1 MEQDITIR
9 ELASYIRSISPD
21 VDDQELAE
29 GIDMLKSQF
38 PDMTN
43 AELAGIVYLSLND
56 NKPSFDALRQRM
68 GR

>member
-1 MEQDITIR
+1 MEQDITIQ

-43 AELAGIVYLSLND
+43 AELAGVVYHSLNN

>member
-1 MEQDITIR
+1 MEQDITIQ

-29 GIDMLKSQF
+29 GIDMLKSKF

-43 AELAGIVYLSLND
+43 AELAGVVYHSLND

>member
-9 ELASYIRSISPD
+9 ELASYIRSISPE

-43 AELAGIVYLSLND
+43 AELAGVVYHSLND
-56 NKPSFDALRQRM
+56 NKPSFDALRQKM